1 MVCRLKPV
9 ILAEKYIAIN
19 NPIATKIAFDF
30 GSVTVVPFFNVN
42 SFEAK
47 SLLSFM

>member
-1 MVCRLKPV
+1 MVCKLNPV

-19 NPIATKIAFDF
+19 RPMTTKIAFDL